1 MDGEKDKQLQH
12 ILDDLN
18 DDPTVETFNR
28 SIFI

>member
-18 DDPTVETFNR
+18 DDQTVETFNR
-28 SIFI
+28 SILI